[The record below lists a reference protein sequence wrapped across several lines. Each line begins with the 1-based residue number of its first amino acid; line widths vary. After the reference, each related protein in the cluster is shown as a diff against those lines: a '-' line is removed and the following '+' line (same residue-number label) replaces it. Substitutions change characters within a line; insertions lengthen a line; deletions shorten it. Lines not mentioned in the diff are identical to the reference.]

1 MKPAVTSRNDNPRRK
16 IKINTAGVFAAVDQ
30 CQMPEDF
37 LAKGRETERTKEL
50 REREERMEKS
60 AFKKRLDYDDYQ
72 KVMRGMKTIVPS

>member
-1 MKPAVTSRNDNPRRK
+1 M
-16 IKINTAGVFAAVDQ
+16 DQ

-37 LAKGRETERTKEL
+37 LAKGSETERTKEL

-72 KVMRGMKTIVPS
+72 KVMRGMKTIVPSQEDFLMMKIKEKDKQVK